1 MFLEAFL
8 KKSFEDRLFIM
19 SFHCYDYDYN
29 YGLSIIK
36 CLFLIL
42 STFST
47 YLMKN
52 DWMQGKAQKRQTSLF
67 LFSVNRVYF
76 PVANLLLQ
84 ITTHLDSQFAAIQQ
98 YD

>member
-1 MFLEAFL
+1 MISA
-8 KKSFEDRLFIM
+8 
-19 SFHCYDYDYN
+19 
-29 YGLSIIK
+29 
-36 CLFLIL
+36 
-42 STFST
+42 

-52 DWMQGKAQKRQTSLF
+52 EWMQRNVQDEHISLF

>member
-1 MFLEAFL
+1 MISA
-8 KKSFEDRLFIM
+8 
-19 SFHCYDYDYN
+19 
-29 YGLSIIK
+29 
-36 CLFLIL
+36 
-42 STFST
+42 

-52 DWMQGKAQKRQTSLF
+52 EWMQRNVQEEHISLF

-84 ITTHLDSQFAAIQQ
+84 ITTHLDSQFAAKQQ